1 MPSTNTPRKTKMT
14 VTISGDVA
22 NEIDKIA
29 RMKKVPR
36 SQVMEEMLRDS
47 LLKSKK
53 RAIEKDIEA
62 YYLSLTEK
70 ETKEDKDWARIAAE
84 SAKRTWDVCS
94 PGLLLRVAV

>member
-1 MPSTNTPRKTKMT
+1 MPYMSTSRKAKLT
-14 VTISGDVA
+14 VTISGDVV

-29 RMKKVPR
+29 KEKRTPR

-47 LLKSKK
+47 LRKSKK

-70 ETKEDKDWARIAAE
+70 EKKEDKDWAKIAAE
-84 SAKRTWDVCS
+84 GAQRTWDD
-94 PGLLLRVAV
+94 

>member
-1 MPSTNTPRKTKMT
+1 MPSTSSLRKAKLT
-14 VTISGDVA
+14 VTISGDVV

-29 RMKKVPR
+29 RKKKSPR
-36 SQVMEEMLRDS
+36 SQVMEEMLRDG

-70 ETKEDKDWARIAAE
+70 EKKEDKAWAKIAEE
-84 SAKRTWDVCS
+84 SAKRTWDD
-94 PGLLLRVAV
+94 